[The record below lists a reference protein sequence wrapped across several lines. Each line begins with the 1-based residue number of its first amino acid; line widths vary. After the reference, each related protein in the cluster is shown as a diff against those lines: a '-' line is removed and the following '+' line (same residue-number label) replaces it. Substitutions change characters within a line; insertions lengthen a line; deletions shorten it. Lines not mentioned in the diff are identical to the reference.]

1 MPHDIDNVGLSQFL
15 SEELKYLLLRFDEH
29 NKLVSFEGNAAFYHF
44 DMVASSEKN
53 AEEILPFLTG
63 IDTTAT
69 QYLPYVEFIHNIIT
83 DIYLYP
89 SSSGFEVVLL
99 ETSKQH
105 DMQQS
110 VQQQSNENAILHYRL
125 QQLDEKLKQN
135 NALLEKANKAQ
146 SEFIATASH
155 ELKTPL
161 SSILGYAEL
170 LNQYTGGSSEQDKA
184 VTAIFTNGSYLL
196 SLIDNLLEQGR
207 VEGDHVAIQR
217 RACSLSTLLTDIENI
232 VRPLARK
239 KRLDFR
245 TESSNGNI
253 ALNIDEQ
260 HVRQVLINLL
270 TNAIKY
276 TENGH
281 VTLKAN
287 YSDGVLQFKVT
298 DTGIGILE
306 SELEEIMLPFRRAE
320 HHNNVEGVGLGLS
333 VSKKLAALMD
343 GDLMLESTYG
353 HGTIATFSIP
363 ADVASH
369 GETASPANNKE
380 IHVLLV
386 EDDMDLSLLFENI
399 LTTHG
404 FRVETVSDQKD
415 LDRAMTAQKP
425 ELILMDHNVNGHDG
439 LDLIQHVNKNGY
451 RGKIIMMTASSEQ
464 SLVDLALGAGC
475 CDFLQKPISR
485 NRLIETIETHLK

>member
-1 MPHDIDNVGLSQFL
+1 MTYAGNSRLSKFL
-15 SEELKYLLLRFDEH
+15 SEELKYLLLTFDDH
-29 NKLVSFEGNAAFYHF
+29 KKLVCFEGNVAFYRF
-44 DMVASSEKN
+44 DMDTSSGKS

-63 IDTTAT
+63 IDTTVT
-69 QYLPYVEFIHNIIT
+69 QYLPYIEFIKNVIT
-83 DIYLYP
+83 DVYLYP

-105 DMQQS
+105 DTQQA

-170 LNQYTGGSSEQDKA
+170 LNQYKGNPESDQA
-184 VTAIFTNGSYLL
+184 ITAIFTNGNYLL

-207 VEGDHVAIQR
+207 VEGDQVAIQR
-217 RACSLSTLLTDIENI
+217 RSCKLSTLLTDIENI
-232 VRPLARK
+232 IQPLAQK
-239 KRLDFR
+239 KRLDFK
-245 TESSNGNI
+245 TESSNAEI

-276 TENGH
+276 TQNGS
-281 VTLKAN
+281 VTLKAGH
-287 YSDGVLQFKVT
+287 SDGLLQFKII

-306 SELEEIMLPFRRAE
+306 SELENIMLPFRRAE
-320 HHNNVEGVGLGLS
+320 HHNSIEGVGLGLS
-333 VSKKLAALMD
+333 VSKKLATLME
-343 GDLMLESTYG
+343 GDLILESTYG
-353 HGTIATFSIP
+353 RGTTAIFSIP
-363 ADVASH
+363 AEIATC
-369 GETASPANNKE
+369 GKAELPETNEKAR
-380 IHVLLV
+380 ILLV
-386 EDDMDLSLLFENI
+386 EDDKDLSLLFESI
-399 LTTHG
+399 LITHG
-404 FRVETVSDQKD
+404 FQVETVSDQKN
-415 LDRAMTAQKP
+415 LDRAVTAQQP
-425 ELILMDHNVNGHDG
+425 ELILMDYHVNGHDG
-439 LDLIQHVNKNGY
+439 FDLIQDINKSGY
-451 RGKIIMMTASSEQ
+451 TGKIIMMTASSEQ
-464 SLVDLALGAGC
+464 SLVDFALDAGC

-485 NRLIETIETHLK
+485 NRLIETIQIHLK